1 MWPAWLKRT
10 VPVAGSAPPQRP
22 SRVPDGLRVY
32 AIGDIHGRFDLLQ
45 QDQVAELHQFATD
58 GDAVEAHSA
67 RHLRA
72 PDYVTEHGLQ
82 AYLDNEALPSINNL
96 VSAGFHPTSYAYP
109 FGARSDELDAG
120 LLQLP
125 HVERLRSIDF
135 VVGGMVSSPCRN

>member
-1 MWPAWLKRT
+1 MRSTHGPHY
-10 VPVAGSAPPQRP
+10 RP
-22 SRVPDGLRVY
+22 ELLAHHARVTFFVT
-32 AIGDIHGRFDLLQ
+32 RFDLLQ